1 MPNNDDHTLYLL
13 DAMALIYRAHFALI
27 RSPIFTSDGVN
38 TSALFGFTNT
48 LLDLIDK
55 RKPTHIAVAFDT
67 SHPTERHKI
76 FPAYKEQRDA
86 LPEDIAAAIP
96 VVKRLVEAF
105 GIPVLVYPGYEADD
119 VIGTLATQA
128 SKAGYTTYMV
138 TPDKDYAQ
146 LVDEQTYMFKPGRQG
161 GAPEIF
167 GVEEIKANWE
177 INEPGQVV
185 DILGL
190 WGDASDNIPG
200 VPGIGEKTA
209 KKLIAKYGSIEELYT
224 HTDELKGK
232 QKENVE
238 ANRDQAFL
246 SKQLV
251 TINREVPVAESL
263 DSLVLGERN
272 PEQLE
277 ALMVEFELNQLGKRL
292 LGKAFQAGRGDARKK
307 EVKSSSTGSVQ
318 LELVPASYKTIENT
332 KHDYRKVITSDER
345 KALIKSLRGKAFCF
359 DTETTGLD
367 STRCRLIGIA
377 FSQQAG
383 TGAYAVIDSPEALED
398 FRPLFEEAGTLKIG
412 HNLKFDLSVLH
423 WQGVR
428 VTGPF
433 FDTMIAHFLVESD
446 QRHTMDFMAEV
457 YLGYQPVP
465 ITALI
470 GEKGAEQLSLLDV
483 DVEKQVDYAA
493 EDADITFQLYQK
505 MEPLLKE
512 RGQEETFYTV
522 EMPVMPVLVEMEAA
536 GIALDTAALANFS
549 AELSRMIQGYEADIY
564 ALAGCTFNLN
574 SPKQLGEIL
583 FERMNLIEKPKK
595 TRTGQYSTSEQVLT
609 GLAPHHEI
617 VQKILSYREASKLKS
632 TYVDAL
638 PGSILPKS
646 GRVHTTYTQTGAITG
661 RLSSN
666 NPNLQN
672 IPIRSELGQEIR
684 KGFVPREGYTLMAAD
699 YSQIELRV
707 MASIS
712 KDPGM
717 IEAFEQGLDIHAATA
732 AKVYGVPLPEV
743 TSEMRRK
750 SKMVNFGIIYG
761 ITAFGLSQRLGIPRK
776 EASEI
781 IESYLKQYPGVKKY
795 MDDTVAFCEEH
806 GYVATMCGRRRYL
819 RDINSRNKTIQNA
832 ARRNAMNSPIQ
843 GTAADMIKIA
853 MTKVQAALAAG
864 KFKTRMLL
872 QVHDELVF
880 DLWPPEEQ
888 EIRGLVQE
896 CMQNALALDVPIVV
910 DIGTGENWLVAH

>member
-1 MPNNDDHTLYLL
+1 MPW
-13 DAMALIYRAHFALI
+13 
-27 RSPIFTSDGVN
+27 
-38 TSALFGFTNT
+38 
-48 LLDLIDK
+48 
-55 RKPTHIAVAFDT
+55 
-67 SHPTERHKI
+67 
-76 FPAYKEQRDA
+76 
-86 LPEDIAAAIP
+86 P
-96 VVKRLVEAF
+96 VVRL
-105 GIPVLVYPGYEADD
+105 I
-119 VIGTLATQA
+119 
-128 SKAGYTTYMV
+128 
-138 TPDKDYAQ
+138 
-146 LVDEQTYMFKPGRQG
+146 
-161 GAPEIF
+161 
-167 GVEEIKANWE
+167 
-177 INEPGQVV
+177 
-185 DILGL
+185 
-190 WGDASDNIPG
+190 
-200 VPGIGEKTA
+200 
-209 KKLIAKYGSIEELYT
+209 
-224 HTDELKGK
+224 
-232 QKENVE
+232 
-238 ANRDQAFL
+238 
-246 SKQLV
+246 
-251 TINREVPVAESL
+251 
-263 DSLVLGERN
+263 
-272 PEQLE
+272 
-277 ALMVEFELNQLGKRL
+277 
-292 LGKAFQAGRGDARKK
+292 
-307 EVKSSSTGSVQ
+307 
-318 LELVPASYKTIENT
+318 
-332 KHDYRKVITSDER
+332 
-345 KALIKSLRGKAFCF
+345 
-359 DTETTGLD
+359 
-367 STRCRLIGIA
+367 STR
-377 FSQQAG
+377 Q
-383 TGAYAVIDSPEALED
+383 
-398 FRPLFEEAGTLKIG
+398 
-412 HNLKFDLSVLH
+412 
-423 WQGVR
+423 
-428 VTGPF
+428 
-433 FDTMIAHFLVESD
+433 
-446 QRHTMDFMAEV
+446 
-457 YLGYQPVP
+457 
-465 ITALI
+465 
-470 GEKGAEQLSLLDV
+470 
-483 DVEKQVDYAA
+483 
-493 EDADITFQLYQK
+493 
-505 MEPLLKE
+505 
-512 RGQEETFYTV
+512 
-522 EMPVMPVLVEMEAA
+522 
-536 GIALDTAALANFS
+536 
-549 AELSRMIQGYEADIY
+549 
-564 ALAGCTFNLN
+564 
-574 SPKQLGEIL
+574 KQLGEIL

-806 GYVATMCGRRRYL
+806 GYVATICGRRRYL